1 MESPLGKDLYVR
13 SGDIPVNPGRRDP
26 CLGNG
31 PTGVSL
37 SLVVSEGE
45 DAPSTTNRG
54 LSRVM
59 AKAVMESLKGL
70 GKLGIICDQN
80 ENHYQKLLDKLK
92 QEKI

>member
-1 MESPLGKDLYVR
+1 MSQLTPAGGLLPLATVLPALAY
-13 SGDIPVNPGRRDP
+13 P
-26 CLGNG
+26 
-31 PTGVSL
+31 
-37 SLVVSEGE
+37 LVVSEGE